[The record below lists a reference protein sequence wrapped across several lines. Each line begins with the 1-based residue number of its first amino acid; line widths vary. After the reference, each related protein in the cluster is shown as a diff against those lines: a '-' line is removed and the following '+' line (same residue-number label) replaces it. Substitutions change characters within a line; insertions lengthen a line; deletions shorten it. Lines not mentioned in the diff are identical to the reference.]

1 MTPINSPAVT
11 RNLALVLRTNDINK
25 LNGTGY
31 RFLYLLQGF
40 IAHYD
45 LNGFKD
51 YYRDVATL
59 VHDVSSSADVSDP
72 ERYIRDS
79 FFASGTDAAYYR
91 SKFETLLGLRELV
104 GAYRQPARP
113 GNTSTSHPATGRQY
127 RLFEDGGHAWLEVPR
142 AQVTAS
148 GAVISAYS
156 FYDERTGMAYLE
168 EDCDMP
174 AYLQTIGCG
183 SEVIAKRVWSSR
195 PRELARYVDARTIA
209 TAETE
214 DLADALIDLF
224 GYGLSDFTT
233 DGNLDSAKVESVF
246 RSLTSEQKAEVMA
259 YLGNQE
265 AGANA

>member
-11 RNLALVLRTNDINK
+11 RNIALVLRTNDINK
-25 LNGTGY
+25 LSDTGY
-31 RFLYLLQGF
+31 RFLSLLQGF

-51 YYRDVATL
+51 YYCDVATL

-79 FFASGTDAAYYR
+79 FFAGGTDAAYYR
-91 SKFETLLGLRELV
+91 SKFETLVGLRELV

-113 GNTSTSHPATGRQY
+113 GNTRTSHPAVGRQY
-127 RLFEDGGHAWLEVPR
+127 RLFEDGGHGWLEVPR
-142 AQVTAS
+142 AHVVAS

-174 AYLQTIGCG
+174 AYLRAIGCG
-183 SEVIAKRVWSSR
+183 SEAIAMRVWSSR

-209 TAETE
+209 PPETE
-214 DLADALIDLF
+214 DVADALIDLF
-224 GYGLSDFTT
+224 GYGLPDFTT
-233 DGNLDSAKVESVF
+233 DGVLDSATVSAAF
-246 RSLTSEQKAEVMA
+246 QSLTPEQKAEVMA

-265 AGANA
+265 AGASA